1 MNKAQSKS
9 ADEEMQ
15 RYALEAKQ
23 HPQHSKER
31 QIALTKLIEAL
42 ARSGKLSRPRK
53 GEFVSVYEDIYA
65 EALSL
70 LWLFICENIDKY
82 DPQRA
87 SVITWVNYLLNKRF
101 IIEAIKIVVGKKEVL
116 RSDTLEIEF
125 LPHRSREPS
134 MSEVLRQYLQ
144 EDPQQV
150 FTNKS
155 LVNRPDVNFKQIALA
170 RLSGKKWKTIS
181 AELDVKTSTLSDFY
195 QRCLKEFKPL
205 FQEILTNDY

>member
-1 MNKAQSKS
+1 
-9 ADEEMQ
+9 
-15 RYALEAKQ
+15 
-23 HPQHSKER
+23 
-31 QIALTKLIEAL
+31 
-42 ARSGKLSRPRK
+42 
-53 GEFVSVYEDIYA
+53 
-65 EALSL
+65 
-70 LWLFICENIDKY
+70 
-82 DPQRA
+82 
-87 SVITWVNYLLNKRF
+87 
-101 IIEAIKIVVGKKEVL
+101 
-116 RSDTLEIEF
+116 
-125 LPHRSREPS
+125 